1 MTENDYGMPINLISV
16 LKHQVLIN
24 KSLEY
29 RSSRRVFSI
38 RYLINS
44 VLVVTAINTALD
56 STITSTLLNQLPDTL
71 SFTLIHWNVI
81 LAGSINACIILYIH
95 TSMIV
100 GPREHADIR
109 IERARSTVIETLHS
123 SGSMENETKQRF
135 VQP

>member
-1 MTENDYGMPINLISV
+1 MPINLIPE

-29 RSSRRVFSI
+29 RPSRRVFSI

-71 SFTLIHWNVI
+71 SFTLIH
-81 LAGSINACIILYIH
+81 
-95 TSMIV
+95 
-100 GPREHADIR
+100 
-109 IERARSTVIETLHS
+109 
-123 SGSMENETKQRF
+123 
-135 VQP
+135 